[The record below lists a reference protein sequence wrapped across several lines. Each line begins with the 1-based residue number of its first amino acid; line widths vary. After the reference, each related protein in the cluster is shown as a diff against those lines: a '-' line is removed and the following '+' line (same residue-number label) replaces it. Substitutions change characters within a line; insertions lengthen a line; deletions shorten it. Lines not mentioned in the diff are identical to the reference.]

1 MFISP
6 STCHL
11 APGSLGC
18 ALRPQ
23 RLGVSALFPQASR
36 LPRAFDFFP
45 RGPQAGYWAQLGTER
60 LPNQGL
66 SRLLLNTPLPG
77 PTGGPSFRHGSPRPP
92 ALCLGSRAP
101 ARSPQGAQARR
112 VGEGKGG
119 GVAAGGME
127 ESPAAGRRCAEVPAA
142 RCAPRPARPAVRGRG
157 AVMMRRTAETP
168 AP

>member
-6 STCHL
+6 SICHL

-36 LPRAFDFFP
+36 PPRTIDFFP

-77 PTGGPSFRHGSPRPP
+77 PTGGPSFRQGCPPPPGPLPGLPR
-92 ALCLGSRAP
+92 ACWFAP
-101 ARSPQGAQARR
+101 GGPGQ
-112 VGEGKGG
+112 EGG
-119 GVAAGGME
+119 
-127 ESPAAGRRCAEVPAA
+127 
-142 RCAPRPARPAVRGRG
+142 
-157 AVMMRRTAETP
+157 
-168 AP
+168 

>member
-1 MFISP
+1 MLEFEPLFPIFTLTAQQGGAHVFISP

-36 LPRAFDFFP
+36 PPRTFDFFP

-77 PTGGPSFRHGSPRPP
+77 PTGGPSFRQGCPPPPPGPLPWLPR
-92 ALCLGSRAP
+92 ACWFAP
-101 ARSPQGAQARR
+101 GGPGQ
-112 VGEGKGG
+112 EGG
-119 GVAAGGME
+119 
-127 ESPAAGRRCAEVPAA
+127 
-142 RCAPRPARPAVRGRG
+142 
-157 AVMMRRTAETP
+157 
-168 AP
+168 

>member
-77 PTGGPSFRHGSPRPP
+77 PTGATSGKAEGH
-92 ALCLGSRAP
+92 LGR
-101 ARSPQGAQARR
+101 
-112 VGEGKGG
+112 
-119 GVAAGGME
+119 VAAAHWDPW
-127 ESPAAGRRCAEVPAA
+127 SSVLVSCASASAPQPLIPAFSS
-142 RCAPRPARPAVRGRG
+142 VREQ
-157 AVMMRRTAETP
+157 VQ
-168 AP
+168 